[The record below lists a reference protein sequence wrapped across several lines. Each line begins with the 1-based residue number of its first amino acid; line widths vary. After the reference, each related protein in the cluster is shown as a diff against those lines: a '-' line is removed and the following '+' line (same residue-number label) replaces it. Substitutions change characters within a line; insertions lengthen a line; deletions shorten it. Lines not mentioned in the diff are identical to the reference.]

1 MLNYLC
7 LQKAESINSYLD
19 HIFIEASL
27 SRETLIKENFL
38 VGQVLFTIRFHAVL
52 TERKDIVSYRKY
64 WCFRLPKGTS
74 RDCGRP
80 SVSKHI
86 FIIHTAYPSSYL
98 NLQIRYPNQQ
108 MQIMY
113 PANTPRG
120 FHIET
125 TWKRQR
131 GIHVVCL

>member
-7 LQKAESINSYLD
+7 LQKAESINSYLN

-38 VGQVLFTIRFHAVL
+38 VSQVLFTIRFHAVL

-80 SVSKHI
+80 SV
-86 FIIHTAYPSSYL
+86 
-98 NLQIRYPNQQ
+98 QIRYQNQQ

-120 FHIET
+120 FHVET

-131 GIHVVCL
+131 GIHVVYL